1 MLVKLSCIVPA
12 TILAGLVRDLG
23 VIIELTGL
31 MGFVLILTPGVLL
44 IKAQKE
50 CQQVFQTTES
60 PFATVLSK
68 KPLIIT
74 VIVFNLIGFALS
86 VYSLISKLVM

>member
-31 MGFVLILTPGVLL
+31 MGFVLILAPGVLL

-50 CQQVFQTTES
+50 C
-60 PFATVLSK
+60 
-68 KPLIIT
+68 
-74 VIVFNLIGFALS
+74 
-86 VYSLISKLVM
+86 